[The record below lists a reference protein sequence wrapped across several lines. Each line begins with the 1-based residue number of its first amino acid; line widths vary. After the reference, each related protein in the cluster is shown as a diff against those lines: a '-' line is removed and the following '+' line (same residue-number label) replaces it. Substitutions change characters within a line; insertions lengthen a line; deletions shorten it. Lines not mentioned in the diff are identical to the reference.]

1 MNTYRRTAVVAG
13 VLWIVAT
20 VAGLASTMLLAPI
33 LGAPDYLAKI
43 SANDGQVLFVAFAQF
58 IAAAAIPA
66 IAIAIYPLLRRHNEG
81 LALGSVGFRLIE
93 GALYILVV
101 VSLLLLV
108 TLGREAVAAGDATS
122 SAFRVPG
129 VLL

>member
-43 SANDGQVLFVAFAQF
+43 SANEGQVLFAAFAQF

-93 GALYILVV
+93 GALCVLVV
-101 VSLLLLV
+101 VTLLLLA
-108 TLGREAVAAGDATS
+108 TLSREAATAADPAPS
-122 SAFRVPG
+122 SFAIPG
-129 VLL
+129 VL